1 MIKFVLTTYF
11 LHVVPVH
18 AVFFEWMSLVRHVFI
33 RYVIN
38 VIIKYP
44 FSYHIYVCFLVTTNQ
59 FCMIFKKKK
68 MPQNLVGTGSKH
80 QYNLKKKIAG
90 SLNKKGI

>member
-1 MIKFVLTTYF
+1 M
-11 LHVVPVH
+11 
-18 AVFFEWMSLVRHVFI
+18 
-33 RYVIN
+33 
-38 VIIKYP
+38 
-44 FSYHIYVCFLVTTNQ
+44 YVCFLVTTNQ